1 MKKRNIFANKENSS
15 FLNLV
20 KVITES
26 IDDETEGLDF
36 EDDAEGMED
45 DMADDDFGAE
55 DDMAA
60 DDEMG
65 DEDMVSFELP
75 RSVAEQL
82 YDVLG
87 SILGGGEEELG
98 DDEFGDDEMADD
110 EFAPEDEGDD
120 FGMED
125 ETEDEMFPED
135 EEEEDSEDA
144 EEDAEECEEDDKDE
158 FAEEDEEVLGS
169 NMSNVAQS
177 TISRDGAPK
186 RSKANTTWNTGKT
199 VKSVF
204 DQTVSHE
211 GEPAGVNRDGAP
223 KRSKFSKEPNRSKT
237 VSSRLQPG
245 KHAFEIGK

>member
-1 MKKRNIFANKENSS
+1 MKKRNFFANKENSS

-20 KVITES
+20 KVITENL
-26 IDDETEGLDF
+26 DDETEGLDF
-36 EDDAEGMED
+36 EDDAEGMD
-45 DMADDDFGAE
+45 DEMPEDDFGAE
-55 DDMAA
+55 DDMV
-60 DDEMG
+60 DDEMA
-65 DEDMVSFELP
+65 DDDMVSIELP

-87 SILGGGEEELG
+87 AMLGGGEEMN

-110 EFAPEDEGDD
+110 EFADEEGDD
-120 FGMED
+120 FGAED

-135 EEEEDSEDA
+135 EEEEDAE
-144 EEDAEECEEDDKDE
+144 EEDAEEEDECDVEDKNK
-158 FAEEDEEVLGS
+158 AHEEDEEVLGS
-169 NMSNVAQS
+169 DMSNVAQS
-177 TISRDGAPK
+177 TISRQGAPK
-186 RSKANTTWNTGKT
+186 RSKANTSWNTGKT

-223 KRSKFSKEPNRSKT
+223 KRSKFTKEPNRSKT